1 MAQQS
6 QQAKPQMES
15 WLYDR
20 SKEQSKKYYQ
30 IGYDDGFRGNCVN
43 EELECDLDY
52 IEGWSMGFSDRCDAN
67 KLMFD

>member
-1 MAQQS
+1 
-6 QQAKPQMES
+6 MES
-15 WLYDR
+15 TQSNKL
-20 SKEQSKKYYQ
+20 SEQSKKYYQ

-52 IEGWSMGFSDRCDAN
+52 IEGWSMGFSDRMDAN

>member
-1 MAQQS
+1 MASQS

-15 WLYDR
+15 TRLNR
-20 SKEQSKKYYQ
+20 SNEQSKKYYQ

-43 EELECDLDY
+43 EELESNMDYCD
-52 IEGWSMGFSDRCDAN
+52 GWSAGFSDRYDAN